1 MRQHR
6 KGAGGE
12 NVVRKNKNDMA
23 IKGKSKIQR
32 RKGSKAGKKGKA
44 GRARPR
50 KGGKMP
56 SMLAIKCQKK

>member
-1 MRQHR
+1 
-6 KGAGGE
+6 
-12 NVVRKNKNDMA
+12 MA

-44 GRARPR
+44 GRAKPR